1 MHPSFS
7 QNRRRVTIAA
17 ACVALL
23 GQALVS
29 SCTSLSEKDPPAQA
43 APIPVWPAE
52 PDLPR
57 YIYETTLRSPADILT
72 ADDAERMRRNLTGDD
87 SAERPA
93 FEKPAA
99 IVAGQGR
106 IYVADIAQRRIAVF
120 DVPRRRFFR
129 FGFRPPA
136 ALGQPAG
143 LALDDA
149 MNVYVADAQH
159 RRVFVFDPL
168 GLPIR
173 SIGSADELA
182 RPTGVAVSRDGKR
195 IYVVDRAQNESDNH
209 RVLAYDE
216 AGNRLWSIGSRGS
229 DPAQFNIPL
238 QAAVGP
244 DGALHVLDAGNFR
257 VQSFDPEGR
266 FLRST
271 GRLGSASGAFAR
283 PRGIAVD
290 RDGKMFISDAGF
302 NNLQVFDA
310 GGRLLMSIGRASLQD
325 RPGQYALLAGVAADE
340 TGRLYVVDQ
349 YFNKIEVIRPLSRD
363 EALALRP
370 DAEQ

>member
-1 MHPSFS
+1 M
-7 QNRRRVTIAA
+7 
-17 ACVALL
+17 
-23 GQALVS
+23 VS
-29 SCTSLSEKDPPAQA
+29 SCSSLSDKDAA
-43 APIPVWPAE
+43 APAPPLQIWPSE

-57 YIYETTLRSPADILT
+57 YIYETALRSPADILT

-99 IVAGQGR
+99 IVAGKGR

-136 ALGQPAG
+136 ALSQPAG

-173 SIGSADELA
+173 TIGGSNDLA

-209 RVLAYDE
+209 RVIAYDE
-216 AGNRLWSIGSRGS
+216 TGNRLWSIGSRGS
-229 DPAQFNIPL
+229 DSAQFNIPL

-244 DGALHVLDAGNFR
+244 DGALHVLDSGNFR
-257 VQSFDPEGR
+257 VQTFDADGR

-271 GRLGSASGAFAR
+271 GKLGSASGAFAR

-290 RDGKMFISDAGF
+290 HEGKIFVSDAGF

-310 GGRLLMSIGRASLQD
+310 EGRMLMSIGRASLQD

-340 TGRLYVVDQ
+340 TGRIYVVDQ
-349 YFNKIEVIRPLSRD
+349 YFNKVEVIRPLSRD